1 MWQALLPL
9 LSDHHCITF
18 NFPGAGPAD
27 PAAYD
32 PQRHATLDGY
42 AQTLLA
48 LVRQLN
54 RPGLV
59 LVGHSVSAMIGALA
73 AVAQPQAFAERVL
86 LCPSPSFLND
96 LPDYAGGFESDQI
109 DGLLQGLADGHAAWS
124 QAMAPVIMANPDRPA
139 LAARLAE
146 SFCEMDPTIAL
157 RWARATFLT
166 DLRALL
172 PQVKLPALV
181 LQCRSDAL
189 AQPMI
194 SLWLLPAGDRQRLQ
208 DELRNARHSLDAMP
222 GAVLQCQR
230 SASGALT
237 FPYAS
242 SRLLDL
248 LGVTPGQARARGTV
262 VLDALLPAAAS
273 AFEASLAA
281 AEARQDASWQVL
293 LQARR
298 HPERSLEWVARRGRG
313 AAADALWH
321 GVLIDVSERE
331 RLQAELRVQVGT
343 DELTRLPN
351 RRGLMQQLQRCING
365 GRPGLQRAAV

>member
-96 LPDYAGGFESDQI
+96 LPDYAGGFEPDPI

-222 GAVLQCQR
+222 GAVLQCRR
-230 SASGALT
+230 SATGGLS

-248 LGVTPGQARARGTV
+248 LGVTPGQAMASGAA

-273 AFEASLAA
+273 AFEASLA
-281 AEARQDASWQVL
+281 
-293 LQARR
+293 
-298 HPERSLEWVARRGRG
+298 WVAQRGRS
-313 AAADALWH
+313 ATADALWH